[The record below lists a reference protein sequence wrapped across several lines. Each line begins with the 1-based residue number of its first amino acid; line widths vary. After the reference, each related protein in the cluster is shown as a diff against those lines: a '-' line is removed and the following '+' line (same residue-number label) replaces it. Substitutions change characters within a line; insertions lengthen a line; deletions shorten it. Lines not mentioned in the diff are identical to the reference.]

1 MSLSLSLNNNSCI
14 SSALSGHS
22 IHGLIDNEKS
32 SNFIEQTPI
41 LGVCSSKGLS
51 KEQRWAL
58 DRFKKGENLFIT
70 GPGGTGKTFLIKE
83 MVRELKARG
92 TAYQV
97 CALTGCAAV
106 LLGCGAKTLHS
117 WTGMGLG
124 EGHKDDVVRKIIHN
138 KRTLSG
144 LRKVRIL
151 IVDEV
156 SMLSKK
162 LFEVLNSALKAVRR
176 SIAPFGGVQIIFTGD
191 FFQLPPVGKD
201 EETSRFCF
209 ESSEWGSVFPWK
221 NCIELTQI
229 FRQDDDGYRR
239 VLNQVRR
246 GELDQEGIDIL
257 RGCLGRE
264 VVGETIPTKLFAIRS
279 KTDWVNSRMYE
290 KLEGEE
296 RVFPLQV
303 KSDLTTMVESG
314 KVLGLAEIAKCKAL
328 SPKERIVEAEILA
341 NHMNRVEVLRLKK
354 GTRVMCLHNISVEDG
369 ICNGSQGIVVDF
381 VGEADVPLVKFSN
394 GRLMPME
401 PIWQQSEEYPCI
413 GVGQI
418 PLCLAWALTI
428 HKIQGATLTMA
439 EMDLG
444 NSVFEYGQTYVALS
458 RIRSIEGLYLSA
470 FQPLRI
476 RANPLVKEF
485 YEQILP
491 INLEEI
497 TDIAMEP
504 IPVENPFAVFALT
517 NVENP
522 DVKTIRL

>member
-1 MSLSLSLNNNSCI
+1 MTYPNMS
-14 SSALSGHS
+14 
-22 IHGLIDNEKS
+22 
-32 SNFIEQTPI
+32 
-41 LGVCSSKGLS
+41 LS

-58 DRFKKGENLFIT
+58 DRFIAGENLFIT

-83 MVRELKARG
+83 MVRGLKERG
-92 TAYQV
+92 LAYQV

-117 WTGMGLG
+117 WCGMGLG
-124 EGHKDDVVRKIIHN
+124 EGHKEDVVRKIQHN
-138 KRTLSG
+138 KRTVSG
-144 LRKVRIL
+144 LRKVRVL

-162 LFEVLNSALKAVRR
+162 LFEVLNAALKAVRR
-176 SIAPFGGVQIIFTGD
+176 SSAPFGGVQLVFTGD

-201 EETSRFCF
+201 EESSRFCF
-209 ESSEWGSVFPWK
+209 ESSEWASIFPWK

-229 FRQDDDGYRR
+229 FRQEDEGYRR

-246 GELDQEGIDIL
+246 GELDEEGIGIL

-264 VVGETIPTKLFAIRS
+264 VVGETVPTKLFAIRS
-279 KTDWVNSRMYE
+279 KTEWVNSRMYE

-296 RVFPLQV
+296 HVYPLQV

-314 KVLGLAEIAKCKAL
+314 KVLGVAEIEKCRAL
-328 SPKERIVEAEILA
+328 TPKEKLVEAEMLA
-341 NHMNRVEVLRLKK
+341 NHMNRAEVLRLKI

-381 VGEADVPLVKFSN
+381 AGDVPMVKFSN

-458 RIRSIEGLYLSA
+458 RIRNLEGLYLSA
-470 FQPLRI
+470 FQPRRI

-485 YEQILP
+485 YEKIPPVTIEENSLP
-491 INLEEI
+491 L
-497 TDIAMEP
+497 
-504 IPVENPFAVFALT
+504 VETANPFAVFAL
-517 NVENP
+517 P
-522 DVKTIRL
+522 DPDIKVIRL

>member
-1 MSLSLSLNNNSCI
+1 MTYPNMS
-14 SSALSGHS
+14 
-22 IHGLIDNEKS
+22 
-32 SNFIEQTPI
+32 
-41 LGVCSSKGLS
+41 LS

-58 DRFKKGENLFIT
+58 DRFIAGENLFIT

-83 MVRELKARG
+83 MVRGLKERG
-92 TAYQV
+92 LAYQV

-117 WTGMGLG
+117 WCGMGLG
-124 EGHKDDVVRKIIHN
+124 EGHKEDVVRKIHHN
-138 KRTLSG
+138 KRTVSG
-144 LRKVRIL
+144 LRKVRVL

-162 LFEVLNSALKAVRR
+162 LFEVLNAALKAVRR
-176 SIAPFGGVQIIFTGD
+176 SSAPFGGVQLVFTGD

-201 EETSRFCF
+201 EESSRFCF
-209 ESSEWGSVFPWK
+209 ESGEWASIFPWK

-229 FRQDDDGYRR
+229 FRQEDEGYRR

-246 GELDQEGIDIL
+246 GELDEEGIGIL

-264 VVGETIPTKLFAIRS
+264 VVGETVPTKLFAIRS
-279 KTDWVNSRMYE
+279 KTEWVNSRMYE

-296 RVFPLQV
+296 HVYPLQV

-314 KVLGLAEIAKCKAL
+314 KVLGVAEIEKCRAL
-328 SPKERIVEAEILA
+328 SPKEKLVEAEMLA
-341 NHMNRVEVLRLKK
+341 NHMNRAEVLRLKI

-381 VGEADVPLVKFSN
+381 AGDVPMVKFSN

-458 RIRSIEGLYLSA
+458 RIRNLEGLYLSA
-470 FQPLRI
+470 FQPRRI

-485 YEQILP
+485 YEKIP
-491 INLEEI
+491 PVTIEE
-497 TDIAMEP
+497 TP
-504 IPVENPFAVFALT
+504 LVETANPFAVFAL
-517 NVENP
+517 P
-522 DVKTIRL
+522 DPDIKVIRL

>member
-1 MSLSLSLNNNSCI
+1 MSLN
-14 SSALSGHS
+14 
-22 IHGLIDNEKS
+22 
-32 SNFIEQTPI
+32 
-41 LGVCSSKGLS
+41 

-58 DRFKKGENLFIT
+58 DRFTKGHNLFIT

-83 MVRELKARG
+83 MVSKLKEQG
-92 TAYQV
+92 IAYQV
-97 CALTGCAAV
+97 CAMTGCAAV

-117 WTGMGLG
+117 WCGMGLG
-124 EGHKDDVVRKIIHN
+124 EGHKDDVVRKIQHN
-138 KRTLSG
+138 KRTVSG
-144 LRKVRIL
+144 LKKVRVL

-162 LFEVLNSALKAVRR
+162 LFEVLNSALKAIRR
-176 SIAPFGGVQIIFTGD
+176 SSAPFGGVQIIFTGD

-201 EETSRFCF
+201 EESSRFCF

-229 FRQDDDGYRR
+229 FRQEDDVYRQ
-239 VLNQVRR
+239 VLNQIRR
-246 GELDQEGIDIL
+246 GELDQEGIGIL

-264 VVGETIPTKLFAIRS
+264 VVGDTIPTKLFAIRS
-279 KTDWVNSRMYE
+279 KTDWVNARMYE
-290 KLEGEE
+290 KLEEE
-296 RVFPLQV
+296 EHVFPLQV

-314 KVLGLAEIAKCKAL
+314 KPLGLAEIEKCRAL
-328 SPKERIVEAEILA
+328 SHKEKLVEAEMLA
-341 NHMNRVEVLRLKK
+341 NHMNRAEVLRLKK
-354 GTRVMCLHNISVEDG
+354 GARVMCLHNISVENG
-369 ICNGSQGIVVDF
+369 ICNGSQGVVVDF
-381 VGEADVPLVKFSN
+381 VGESNVPLVKFSN
-394 GRLMPME
+394 GRFMPME
-401 PIWQQSEEYPCI
+401 PVWQQSEDYPCI

-458 RIRSIEGLYLSA
+458 RIRNLEGLYLSA

-485 YEQILP
+485 YKQILP
-491 INLEEI
+491 IDLEECSQVP
-497 TDIAMEP
+497 A
-504 IPVENPFAVFALT
+504 ENPFAVFACPG
-517 NVENP
+517 VENQ
-522 DVKTIRL
+522 DVKIIRL